1 MISTGLLL
9 CVLGG
14 GGGGGR
20 GLAFVIYHSFCFFL
34 VYKHMNL
41 YKKKKLRQKISRSPF
56 NYHNSSKYMEQ
67 KEGKKIATFI
77 ISTIPNPAFCNMA
90 SVLLEM
96 TIIIKW
102 NNQLFLTVLG
112 AWLQITTGINLIEH
126 VFTWYITNK
135 IENTHYPQWCQI
147 FNSCAA
153 PLLAGPAWFHSLIV
167 YLITIKENIVPM

>member
-1 MISTGLLL
+1 MISTGLG
-9 CVLGG
+9 VGG
-14 GGGGGR
+14 V
-20 GLAFVIYHSFCFFL
+20 GLFAFVTYHSLFFFL

-41 YKKKKLRQKISRSPF
+41 YKKKKLRLRHKISRSPF
-56 NYHNSSKYMEQ
+56 NYRNSSKYMEQ

-90 SVLLEM
+90 SILEM

-102 NNQLFLTVLG
+102 YNQLFLTVLG

-135 IENTHYPQWCQI
+135 IEIHIILNGAKFLTPVLHL
-147 FNSCAA
+147 
-153 PLLAGPAWFHSLIV
+153 LLAGGAWFHSSIV
-167 YLITIKENIVPM
+167 YLITIKKNIVPI